1 MHSWKSF
8 SRENC
13 FFFFIKI
20 FLDQI
25 FWKYS
30 VFESFVV
37 PRVKFS
43 IKDFNW
49 VTLRAI
55 FSQVDKFWIEIL
67 ERVRF
72 WKKVLQRIRFW
83 IELDFFNKKQTLM
96 KVLLPENHFWIVLHQ
111 KTPLFAA
118 KRFLRNQ
125 QLFKT
130 MEKKQLSYQD
140 FCKEFDFEAS
150 F

>member
-1 MHSWKSF
+1 M
-8 SRENC
+8 
-13 FFFFIKI
+13 
-20 FLDQI
+20 DQI

-130 MEKKQLSYQD
+130 MEKNSYPIKTFAKNLILKQVFNSASYSKQD
-140 FCKEFDFEAS
+140 FQNKSIFS
-150 F
+150 QL